1 MPHHFRVALY
11 DITSGTAQE
20 TVDIARGGMIPLYE
34 AQPGFVRYE
43 VGILDDGG
51 ILSFSIWETAEE
63 ARVAVELAAEWVAA
77 NLASRIRL
85 REEHTGDVS
94 WDEELR

>member
-11 DITSGTAQE
+11 DLTSGTAQE
-20 TVDIARGGMIPLYE
+20 CVDIARKGMIPLYE

-51 ILSFSIWETAEE
+51 ICSFSIWETADE
-63 ARVAVELAAEWVAA
+63 AHTAVMLAADWVHE
-77 NLASRIRL
+77 NLADRCQL
-85 REEHTGDVS
+85 RDEHTGDVA
-94 WDEELR
+94 WDEAL

>member
-20 TVDIARGGMIPLYE
+20 SVDIARGGMIPLYE

-51 ILSFSIWETAEE
+51 VLSFSVWETADE
-63 ARVAVELAAEWVAA
+63 AHTAVSLAADWVKE
-77 NLASRIRL
+77 NLGGRIHL
-85 REEHTGDVS
+85 REEHTGDVA
-94 WDEELR
+94 WDEER